1 MRYHTAK
8 THNNMSEQYIPT
20 QSRSLLKN
28 PLTSAHWL
36 QILLDQAAIF
46 GVLMVLTTFK
56 VGSFP
61 ASYQLLAG
69 VTSLLVALI
78 YKANGVYLFRP
89 SLFDRFLSLLRGW
102 TTVFIILIILGF
114 VTKSSE
120 TYSREVMIT
129 WFIIALLGQIGAYLF
144 VSFMQSK
151 AKSTVIPTLLIGARP
166 LGHHLASHINTNK
179 WISDKIVGVIEDND
193 LLKQQWDIES
203 VPVLGNIEDVHRVIK
218 AHHIRRVYIALPMQ
232 QATLVKPLYLGL
244 ADTNI
249 DVIWAPDIF
258 GVSLI
263 NHSIREVAG
272 VPLISLSETPMI
284 GSSAFLKTISDV
296 LVASTALI
304 ALSPVMLITAA
315 LVKTTSPGPILFKQ
329 MRHGWDGKL
338 IQVWK
343 FRSMRVH
350 DEGAVITQASKG
362 DDRITPIGRFIR
374 RSSIDE
380 LPQLFNVLAGT
391 MSIVGPRPHAIQHN
405 EYYSGRIR
413 AYMSRHRVKP
423 GLTGL
428 AQVNGFRGETQ
439 TLESMADRVQY
450 DLAYIN
456 NWSIWLDFKIMLR
469 TVFVLTGK
477 DVY

>member
-1 MRYHTAK
+1 
-8 THNNMSEQYIPT
+8 
-20 QSRSLLKN
+20 
-28 PLTSAHWL
+28 
-36 QILLDQAAIF
+36 
-46 GVLMVLTTFK
+46 MVLTTIK
-56 VGSFP
+56 IGSFP
-61 ASYQLLAG
+61 GSYQLLAG
-69 VTSLLVALI
+69 VTSLIVALI

-102 TTVFIILIILGF
+102 TTVFIILIVLGF

-120 TYSREVMIT
+120 TYSREVT
-129 WFIIALLGQIGAYLF
+129 ASWFIIALLGQMGAYLF
-144 VSFMQSK
+144 VSLMQSK
-151 AKSTVIPTLLIGARP
+151 AKSTVIPSLLIGARP
-166 LGHHLASHINTNK
+166 LGRHLASHINTNK
-179 WISDKIVGVIEDND
+179 WISDKFVGVIEDD
-193 LLKQQWDIES
+193 DILKRQWDVDS
-203 VPVLGNIEDVHRVIK
+203 VPVLGNIEDVHSIIK
-218 AHHIRRVYIALPMQ
+218 VHHIRRVYIALPMQ

-258 GVSLI
+258 GVNLI

-284 GSSAFLKTISDV
+284 GSSAFLKATSDV

-304 ALSPVMLITAA
+304 LLSPVMLITAA
-315 LVKTTSPGPILFKQ
+315 LIKMTSPGPILFKQ
-329 MRHGWDGKL
+329 MRHGWDGRL

-350 DEGAVITQASKG
+350 DQGTVITQASKG

>member
-1 MRYHTAK
+1 
-8 THNNMSEQYIPT
+8 
-20 QSRSLLKN
+20 
-28 PLTSAHWL
+28 
-36 QILLDQAAIF
+36 
-46 GVLMVLTTFK
+46 
-56 VGSFP
+56 
-61 ASYQLLAG
+61 
-69 VTSLLVALI
+69 
-78 YKANGVYLFRP
+78 
-89 SLFDRFLSLLRGW
+89 
-102 TTVFIILIILGF
+102 
-114 VTKSSE
+114 
-120 TYSREVMIT
+120 
-129 WFIIALLGQIGAYLF
+129 
-144 VSFMQSK
+144 
-151 AKSTVIPTLLIGARP
+151 
-166 LGHHLASHINTNK
+166 
-179 WISDKIVGVIEDND
+179 
-193 LLKQQWDIES
+193 
-203 VPVLGNIEDVHRVIK
+203 
-218 AHHIRRVYIALPMQ
+218 
-232 QATLVKPLYLGL
+232 
-244 ADTNI
+244 
-249 DVIWAPDIF
+249 
-258 GVSLI
+258 
-263 NHSIREVAG
+263 
-272 VPLISLSETPMI
+272 MI
-284 GSSAFLKTISDV
+284 GSSAFLKSISDV

-304 ALSPVMLITAA
+304 LLSPVMLMTAA
-315 LVKTTSPGPILFKQ
+315 LVKFTSPGPILFKQ

-350 DEGAVITQASKG
+350 EEGAVITQASKG
-362 DDRITPIGRFIR
+362 DDRITPVGRFIR

-405 EYYSGRIR
+405 EFYSGRIR

>member
-1 MRYHTAK
+1 
-8 THNNMSEQYIPT
+8 MSEQYIPT
-20 QSRSLLKN
+20 QSRSLIKN
-28 PLTSAHWL
+28 PLTIAHWL
-36 QILLDQAAIF
+36 QIVLDQVVIYS
-46 GVLMVLTTFK
+46 VLYILTYFK

-61 ASYQLLAG
+61 DSYQLLAG
-69 VTSLLVALI
+69 VTSLTAALI

-102 TTVFIILIILGF
+102 TTVLIILVVLGF
-114 VTKSSE
+114 VTKSSA
-120 TYSREVMIT
+120 TYSREVMID
-129 WFIIALLGQIGAYLF
+129 WFIIALFGQMGAYLF
-144 VSFMQSK
+144 VNLMQSK
-151 AKSTVIPTLLIGARP
+151 AKSSVIPTLLIGARP
-166 LGHHLASHINTNK
+166 LGHHLASHINSNK
-179 WISDKIVGVIEDND
+179 WIPDRIVGVIEDSD
-193 LLKQQWDIES
+193 MLKQQWDMES
-203 VPVLGNIEDVHRVIK
+203 VPVLGNIEDVHSVIK
-218 AHHIRRVYIALPMQ
+218 AYNIRRVYIALPMQ

-244 ADTNI
+244 ADTNV

-258 GVSLI
+258 GVSLL
-263 NHSIREVAG
+263 NHSIHEVAG
-272 VPLISLSETPMI
+272 IPLISLSETPMI
-284 GSSAFLKTISDV
+284 GSSAFLKSISDV

-304 ALSPVMLITAA
+304 LLSPVMLMTAA
-315 LVKTTSPGPILFKQ
+315 LVKFTSPGPILFKQ

-350 DEGAVITQASKG
+350 EEGAVITQASKG
-362 DDRITPIGRFIR
+362 DDRITPVGRFIR

-405 EYYSGRIR
+405 EFYSGRIR

>member
-1 MRYHTAK
+1 
-8 THNNMSEQYIPT
+8 MS
-20 QSRSLLKN
+20 
-28 PLTSAHWL
+28 SAHWL
-36 QILLDQAAIF
+36 QIVLDQTVIF
-46 GVLMVLTTFK
+46 GLLLSLTLFK
-56 VGSFP
+56 TGSFP
-61 ASYQLLAG
+61 ENYRLLAAL
-69 VTSLLVALI
+69 TCLMVALI
-78 YKANGVYLFRP
+78 YKANGVYLFRL

-102 TTVFIILIILGF
+102 VTVIIILIALGF
-114 VTKSSE
+114 VTKTSAS
-120 TYSREVMIT
+120 YSREVLLT
-129 WFIIALLGQIGAYLF
+129 WFVLSLFGQMGAYLC
-144 VSFMQSK
+144 VSLMQTRT
-151 AKSTVIPTLLIGARP
+151 KSTVIPTLLVGARA
-166 LGHHLASHINTNK
+166 LGHHLASHINANK
-179 WISDKIVGVIEDND
+179 WISDQIVGVIEDD
-193 LLKQQWDIES
+193 EQLKQQWDIAS
-203 VPVLGNIEDVHRVIK
+203 VPVLGSLEDIHRVIEQ
-218 AHHIRRVYIALPMQ
+218 HNIRRVYIALPMQ
-232 QATLVKPLYLGL
+232 QAELVKPLYLGL
-244 ADTNI
+244 ADKHI
-249 DVIWAPDIF
+249 DIIWAPDIF
-258 GVSLI
+258 GVNLL

-284 GSSAFLKTISDV
+284 GSSALLKSITDV

-304 ALSPVMLITAA
+304 LLSPVMLITAA
-315 LVKTTSPGPILFKQ
+315 IIKATSAGPILFKQ

-338 IQVWK
+338 IEVWK

-350 DEGAVITQASKG
+350 DEGVQVTQASKQ
-362 DDRITPIGRFIR
+362 DDRITPVGRFIR

-380 LPQLFNVLAGT
+380 LPQLFNVLAGN
-391 MSIVGPRPHAIQHN
+391 MSIVGPRPHAIVHN

-439 TLESMADRVQY
+439 TLESMADRVHY

>member
-1 MRYHTAK
+1 
-8 THNNMSEQYIPT
+8 MSEQYIPK
-20 QSRSLLKN
+20 QSRSLIKN
-28 PLTSAHWL
+28 PLNGAHWL
-36 QILLDQAAIF
+36 QILLDQATIL
-46 GVLMVLTTFK
+46 GVLIALTTFK

-61 ASYQLLAG
+61 ANYQLLAG
-69 VTSLLVALI
+69 ITSLMVALV

-89 SLFDRFLSLLRGW
+89 ALFDRFLSLLRGW
-102 TTVFIILIILGF
+102 ASVFIIMIVLGF
-114 VTKSSE
+114 VTKSSA
-120 TYSREVMIT
+120 TYSREVMIS
-129 WFIIALLGQIGAYLF
+129 WFITALIGQMGAYLF
-144 VSFMQSK
+144 VSLVQSK

-166 LGHHLASHINTNK
+166 LGHHIASHINTNK
-179 WISDKIVGVIEDND
+179 WIYDKIIGVIEDND

-203 VPVLGNIEDVHRVIK
+203 VPVLGNIADVHSVIK
-218 AHHIRRVYIALPMQ
+218 THHIRRVYIALPME
-232 QATLVKPLYLGL
+232 QANLVKPLYLGL
-244 ADTNI
+244 AETNI

-263 NHSIREVAG
+263 NHSIREMAG
-272 VPLISLSETPMI
+272 VPLISLSESPMI

-296 LVASTALI
+296 LVASIALI
-304 ALSPVMLITAA
+304 LLSPVMLMTSA
-315 LVKTTSPGPILFKQ
+315 LVKITSPGPILFKQ
-329 MRHGWDGKL
+329 MRHGWDGRL
-338 IQVWK
+338 IQIWK

-380 LPQLFNVLAGT
+380 LPQLFNVLAGS
-391 MSIVGPRPHAIQHN
+391 MSIVGPRPHAVQHN

-469 TVFVLTGK
+469 TMFVLTGK